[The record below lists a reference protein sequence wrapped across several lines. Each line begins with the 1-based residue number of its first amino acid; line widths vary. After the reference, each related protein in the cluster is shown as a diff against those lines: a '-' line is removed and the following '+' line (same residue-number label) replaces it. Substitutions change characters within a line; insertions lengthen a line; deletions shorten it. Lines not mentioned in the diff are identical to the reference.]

1 MKILSKI
8 ACIMILTLIVCMP
21 TDGLA
26 SWADIGYIT
35 SSYIGN
41 IYTRDELPHFRIELE
56 NTEDVAKQLTA
67 SCVVTDLETGLFVWD
82 SGTITD
88 TVPEKTMFVKG
99 IQPNLEGKFGNFKME
114 TILTF
119 DGKTDTHVMNFTIVQ
134 SNEHLAD
141 NMGFSCHFSD
151 LDDFNNGGTEI
162 MKKSGSA
169 WVRDEIKWEVV
180 EKEKG
185 VYEIPEYYENFV
197 NAFCENANKM
207 LLILCYGNEL
217 YESWDSD
224 VENRYVLPMPVTEEG
239 IQAYAKYCA
248 FMAEHFKGRV
258 DTFEIWNEP
267 ETETFGGGKERTAE
281 EYSKLVKAAYT
292 AIKSANADA
301 TVIAG
306 VTAPLSGSGS
316 RKFLGEFLNIDNIEN
331 YMDAVSV
338 HPYGGDDYY
347 ADEDDFNYFRTF
359 ESQISLVKGY
369 MTSNNISKPIWV
381 TEVGDSSYGVHS
393 EKEQATELIRT
404 SIIAKSDPAIEKVF
418 IYNLIETGTE
428 PDDRESNFGVVNR
441 DMSVKRGY
449 IAVANMNNILK
460 DAEFIN
466 KYIENKNHTRYH
478 FVDKKNGKDIYVLW
492 ANKRYNG
499 KATLRF
505 EKSNTAADAAVS
517 SENGVVTFSVPKEYE
532 TKVVDVNGNILEKS
546 DRYTLSEEPL
556 YVILPLRMHEP
567 DIRFEDKHVTVSG
580 VDSEVGSYITILAV
594 NEIAMGKPI
603 QYIDQAVV
611 DKNGK
616 YNFEF
621 DAGENEFYSI
631 YIFGGRNKI
640 TKYNENSAYKTYIS
654 YLVNGKRCENV
665 SQIKAGDTLKITL
678 NMEKKKKDNPNLTF
692 YAGVYGNENILAKL
706 NTSDIKWN
714 EDNTAEASVEF
725 VLESEKQA
733 NNIRCFLW
741 NERLMPIMPTINLK
755 N

>member
-1 MKILSKI
+1 
-8 ACIMILTLIVCMP
+8 
-21 TDGLA
+21 
-26 SWADIGYIT
+26 
-35 SSYIGN
+35 
-41 IYTRDELPHFRIELE
+41 
-56 NTEDVAKQLTA
+56 
-67 SCVVTDLETGLFVWD
+67 
-82 SGTITD
+82 
-88 TVPEKTMFVKG
+88 
-99 IQPNLEGKFGNFKME
+99 
-114 TILTF
+114 
-119 DGKTDTHVMNFTIVQ
+119 MNFTIVQ

-151 LDDFNNGGTEI
+151 LDDFKNGGTEI

-185 VYEIPEYYENFV
+185 VYEVSEYYENFV
-197 NAFCENANKM
+197 NAFCENGNKM

-224 VENRYVLPMPVTEEG
+224 VENRYVLPMPVTDEG

-281 EYSKLVKAAYT
+281 EYSKLVKAAYA

-316 RKFLGEFLNIDNIEN
+316 RKFLGEFLSIDGIEN
-331 YMDAVSV
+331 YMDAISV
-338 HPYGGDDYY
+338 HPYGGDAYY

-381 TEVGDSSYGVHS
+381 TEVGDSTYSGHS
-393 EKEQATELIRT
+393 EEEQATELIRT
-404 SIIAKSDPAIEKVF
+404 SVMAKSDPVIEKVF
-418 IYNLIETGTE
+418 IYNLIETGTD

-441 DMSVKRGY
+441 DMSIKRGY
-449 IAVANMNNILK
+449 AAVANMNNILK
-460 DAEFIN
+460 DAKFSN
-466 KYIENKNHTRYH
+466 KYIENKNHTYYH
-478 FVDKKNGKDIYVLW
+478 FEDRKNGKDIYVLW
-492 ANKRYNG
+492 TNKRYNG
-499 KATLRF
+499 QASLKL
-505 EKSNTAADAAVS
+505 EKSNLIPDTAVS
-517 SENGVVTFSVPKEYE
+517 SKNGVVTFTVPEEY
-532 TKVVDVNGNILEKS
+532 DVQVSDIIGNTLTQS
-546 DRYTLSEEPL
+546 DKYNLSEEPL
-556 YVILPLRMHEP
+556 YIILPLRMAEP
-567 DIRFEDKHVTVSG
+567 DISFEGKSVKVSG
-580 VDSEVGSYITILAV
+580 SNAEVGSYVTIKVV

-678 NMEKKKKDNPNLTF
+678 NMEKKKKDNPKLTF
-692 YAGVYGNENILAKL
+692 YAGIYGNDNILAKM
-706 NTSDIKWN
+706 NASDIEWN
-714 EDNTAEASVEF
+714 VDGTAEVSTEF
-725 VLESEKQA
+725 ILENEKKA

>member
-35 SSYIGN
+35 SSHIGN
-41 IYTRDELPHFRIELE
+41 IYTSNEVPHFRIELE

-141 NMGFSCHFSD
+141 NMGYSCHFSD
-151 LDDFNNGGTEI
+151 LDDFEKGGTEI

-197 NAFCENANKM
+197 NAFCENGNDI

-217 YESWDSD
+217 YESWDED

-466 KYIENKNHTRYH
+466 KYTENKNHTRYH

-505 EKSNTAADAAVS
+505 EKINTTADAAVS

-594 NEIAMGKPI
+594 NEIAIGKPI
-603 QYIDQAVV
+603 QYINQTIVDQ
-611 DKNGK
+611 NGK
-616 YNFEF
+616 YSFEF
-621 DAGENEFYSI
+621 DVENNEFYSI
-631 YIFGGRNKI
+631 YIFDGQNKI
-640 TKYNENSAYKTYIS
+640 KRYNENSLYKIDVS
-654 YLVNGKRCENV
+654 YLVNDKPCENI
-665 SQIKAGDTLKITL
+665 SQIKVGDRIKIIL
-678 NMEKKKKDNPNLTF
+678 NIRKKTEDYPKLTF
-692 YAGVYGNENILAKL
+692 YAGIYGNDNILAKM
-706 NTSDIKWN
+706 NASDIEWN
-714 EDNTAEASVEF
+714 VDGTAEVSTEF
-725 VLESEKQA
+725 ILENEKKA

>member
-35 SSYIGN
+35 SSHIGN
-41 IYTRDELPHFRIELE
+41 IYTTDELPHFKIELE
-56 NTEDVAKQLTA
+56 NTEDMPKPLAV
-67 SCVVTDLETGLFVWD
+67 SCNVTDLKTGLPVWN
-82 SGTITD
+82 SGTMTY
-88 TVPEKTMFVKG
+88 TVSEKSVFIKG
-99 IQPNLEGKFGNFKME
+99 IQPNLDGRIGDFKMTAE
-114 TILTF
+114 LNF

-151 LDDFNNGGTEI
+151 LDDFKNGGTEI

-185 VYEIPEYYENFV
+185 VYEVPEYYENFV
-197 NAFCENANKM
+197 NAFCENGNKM

-224 VENRYVLPMPVTEEG
+224 VENRYVLPMPVTDEG

-281 EYSKLVKAAYT
+281 EYSKLVKAAYA

-316 RKFLGEFLNIDNIEN
+316 RKFLGEFLSIDGIEN
-331 YMDAVSV
+331 YMDAISV
-338 HPYGGDDYY
+338 HPYGGDAYY

-381 TEVGDSSYGVHS
+381 TEVGDSTYSGHS
-393 EKEQATELIRT
+393 EEEQATELIRT
-404 SIIAKSDPAIEKVF
+404 SVMAKSDPVIEKVF
-418 IYNLIETGTE
+418 IYNLIETGTD

-441 DMSVKRGY
+441 DMSIKRGY
-449 IAVANMNNILK
+449 AAVANMNNILK
-460 DAEFIN
+460 DAKFSN
-466 KYIENKNHTRYH
+466 KYIENKNHTYYH
-478 FVDKKNGKDIYVLW
+478 FEDRKNGKDIYVLW
-492 ANKRYNG
+492 TNKRYNG
-499 KATLRF
+499 QASLKL
-505 EKSNTAADAAVS
+505 EKSNLIPDTAVS
-517 SENGVVTFSVPKEYE
+517 SKNGVVTFTVPEEY
-532 TKVVDVNGNILEKS
+532 DVQVSDIIGNTLTQS
-546 DRYTLSEEPL
+546 DKYNLSEEPL
-556 YVILPLRMHEP
+556 YIILPLRMAEP
-567 DIRFEDKHVTVSG
+567 DISFEGKSVKVSG
-580 VDSEVGSYITILAV
+580 SNAEVGSYVTIKVV

-733 NNIRCFLW
+733 EGIRCFLW